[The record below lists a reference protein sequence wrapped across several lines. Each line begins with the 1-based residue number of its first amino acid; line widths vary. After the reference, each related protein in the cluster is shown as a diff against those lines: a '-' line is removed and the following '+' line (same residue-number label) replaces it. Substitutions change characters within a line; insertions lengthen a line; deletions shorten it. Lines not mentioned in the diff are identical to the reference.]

1 MLHLLWTQVAAA
13 VAGSPRRELQPG
25 AATTPPIDLVGTWE
39 QDSCWVRPSEPALWE
54 QTANCTVALHLG
66 EKAWETDVVYRWKN
80 PGEGSH
86 GESLNRY
93 RDNGELRFSMRSFA
107 LLKGVRFFH
116 IIASGAPPKWLNLS
130 HPRVFWW
137 NETAMLDDLR
147 QERGITEP
155 LAVANSEPSKLVVA
169 RVPNLAPRFIL
180 TDDDYFI
187 YPRPDASTRL
197 FFDEAGIPIIP
208 QRIMM
213 VHRPIAFL
221 RDAYREAVQNE
232 STAAAARMLTS
243 GVAYDG
249 GDLREGI
256 DPLPR
261 IAGRMR
267 EEGTAVCHYMPKL
280 YAECSN
286 SSKCIREKSMDHAHL
301 TPGVGYVADFG
312 ATKKSEFAHFLLKRW
327 EPKEGVYITAEQ
339 SAAFFAAV
347 EQEEPMTF
355 CVNDDWPLDD
365 KDYEA
370 STEPF
375 RAYVARVFPVA
386 ASWEKEA
393 GEIRLYWRSLRL
405 AQQQQ
410 QQARQRRLVG

>member
-1 MLHLLWTQVAAA
+1 MPFLLWTQVAAA
-13 VAGSPRRELQPG
+13 VARSPQRELQPG
-25 AATTPPIDLVGTWE
+25 AATPPPYTPPIDLVGTWE
-39 QDSCWVRPSEPALWE
+39 QDSCWSLPLGSSEWELPVR
-54 QTANCTVALHLG
+54 CTVALHLG
-66 EKAWETDVVYRWKN
+66 DKAWETDVVYRWKN

-86 GESLNRY
+86 GEAFNRY

-116 IIASGAPPKWLNLS
+116 IIASGAPPSWLNLS

-137 NETAMLDDLR
+137 NETALLEDLR

-155 LAVANSEPSKLVVA
+155 LAIANSEPSKLVVA
-169 RVPNLAPRFIL
+169 RVTNLAPRFIL

-197 FFDEAGIPIIP
+197 FFDEAGIPILP

-221 RDAYREAVQNE
+221 RHAYRKAVQNE
-232 STAAAARMLTS
+232 SNETLAQLLTS

-249 GDLREGI
+249 EDLREDI

-267 EEGTAVCHYMPKL
+267 EAGTAMCHYMPKL

-286 SSKCIREKSMDHAHL
+286 SSKCIRWASMDFS
-301 TPGVGYVADFG
+301 TK
-312 ATKKSEFAHFLLKRW
+312 KKSEFAHFWLKRW
-327 EPKEGVYITAEQ
+327 ESTDGVYI
-339 SAAFFAAV
+339 SHH
-347 EQEEPMTF
+347 P
-355 CVNDDWPLDD
+355 
-365 KDYEA
+365 
-370 STEPF
+370 
-375 RAYVARVFPVA
+375 RAT
-386 ASWEKEA
+386 
-393 GEIRLYWRSLRL
+393 GRLLCGRGTGGVHDILC
-405 AQQQQ
+405 
-410 QQARQRRLVG
+410 QRRLAT